1 MMSEADALCF
11 DLRLHREGY
20 HGGLAELHPAMI
32 RLLAERFND
41 EDMKDAERTGDLEG
55 IARMMARTRSNP

>member
-1 MMSEADALCF
+1 MMSESDALCF

-20 HGGLAELHPAMI
+20 SRGLAELHPAMI

-55 IARMMARTRSNP
+55 IARQIARSQP